1 MATRESPNNAGAF
14 AAAYEKKGTN
24 TNAAACV
31 AASRR
36 DKTPRD
42 AEASI
47 SRVESVVRALHRLAG
62 FGPAVRLER
71 GGRREREGAVER
83 GEDAGEVE
91 WAVRGAERGDDGPR
105 RGRAARERRG
115 GEDASLGGDGDAR
128 EGDAHPAE
136 LQGDA
141 QAGEEEALAV
151 DEEEEEGHGGGSS
164 AVEEV
169 APGARGDVDG
179 EEGAPRAEERR
190 LGQLEDVEDV
200 DDHEPDEEG
209 AEDRA
214 AAAPDE
220 HRQRG
225 DERQTRAEGVAPRA
239 MDVQERRPRG
249 RGRGRPRGGVVGVER
264 APGAPEILHR
274 RRARGTTACVSTDA
288 PPDVRWPDRGP
299 ARAIALETMTTTK
312 SVRESAVGRR
322 ARERCCFLKCAEARG
337 GATPTGTRAR

>member
-1 MATRESPNNAGAF
+1 MGR
-14 AAAYEKKGTN
+14 
-24 TNAAACV
+24 
-31 AASRR
+31 SRR
-36 DKTPRD
+36 RT
-42 AEASI
+42 
-47 SRVESVVRALHRLAG
+47 
-62 FGPAVRLER
+62 
-71 GGRREREGAVER
+71 RRRR
-83 GEDAGEVE
+83 ST
-91 WAVRGAERGDDGPR
+91 
-105 RGRAARERRG
+105 RGRAAREPRAAK
-115 GEDASLGGDGDAR
+115 ASLGGDGDAR

-249 RGRGRPRGGVVGVER
+249 RGRGVPGGAWLAGTS
-264 APGAPEILHR
+264 PGARKSSIVDGRAGR
-274 RRARGTTACVSTDA
+274 RRACRPTRRRMCG
-288 PPDVRWPDRGP
+288 GP
-299 ARAIALETMTTTK
+299 IGDPRAIALETLTTTK
-312 SVRESAVGRR
+312 SVRESAAGRR

>member
-1 MATRESPNNAGAF
+1 MGR
-14 AAAYEKKGTN
+14 
-24 TNAAACV
+24 
-31 AASRR
+31 SRR
-36 DKTPRD
+36 RTRRRRSTPRT
-42 AEASI
+42 
-47 SRVESVVRALHRLAG
+47 RRTRRRA
-62 FGPAVRLER
+62 
-71 GGRREREGAVER
+71 
-83 GEDAGEVE
+83 
-91 WAVRGAERGDDGPR
+91 
-105 RGRAARERRG
+105 

-151 DEEEEEGHGGGSS
+151 DEEEEGHGGGSS

-249 RGRGRPRGGVVGVER
+249 RGGGVPGGAWLAWNEPRGSRNPPSSTGARDDGVRVDRRAAGCAVARSGTRARDRPRDFDNDEIGER
-264 APGAPEILHR
+264 ECRWPP
-274 RRARGTTACVSTDA
+274 RARTLLFFEVC
-288 PPDVRWPDRGP
+288 RG
-299 ARAIALETMTTTK
+299 AR
-312 SVRESAVGRR
+312 
-322 ARERCCFLKCAEARG
+322 